1 MAEQFYDELAEEY
14 HLIFE
19 NWDRSIARQGEVLDH
34 LLSAEGIKKT
44 SSLLDCSCGI
54 GTQALALAKKGY
66 KITASDISGKSIL
79 RAKREAEL
87 RQLNIQFF
95 QADMRALSSV
105 HSESFQ
111 AIISMDNALPHLITE
126 KECIK
131 ALKEVYSILSEKGIF
146 LFSIRNYDEIHK
158 ERPTSTLPAKRDHTI
173 TFQLWDWHQ
182 NSEIYNLRHF
192 TMIEKDGTWSV
203 SERLSQYRAYRREE
217 LNNFLH
223 RAGFRKFKWLL
234 PEESGFYQPIAIAYK

>member
-1 MAEQFYDELAEEY
+1 MEEQFYDELAEEY

-19 NWDRSIARQGEVLDH
+19 NWDRSIARQGDVLDH

-95 QADMRALSSV
+95 
-105 HSESFQ
+105 
-111 AIISMDNALPHLITE
+111 
-126 KECIK
+126 
-131 ALKEVYSILSEKGIF
+131 
-146 LFSIRNYDEIHK
+146 
-158 ERPTSTLPAKRDHTI
+158 
-173 TFQLWDWHQ
+173 
-182 NSEIYNLRHF
+182 
-192 TMIEKDGTWSV
+192 
-203 SERLSQYRAYRREE
+203 
-217 LNNFLH
+217 
-223 RAGFRKFKWLL
+223 
-234 PEESGFYQPIAIAYK
+234 